1 MHLFC
6 QECKMNLKM
15 LLIWA
20 FCVGGLSLGCLCL
33 YDSVE
38 ESMGEMSEAFADMGV
53 FSEALG
59 MDKIGIGTLE
69 GYYAVEISILI
80 SLGGA
85 MFAAMLGAGIV
96 AKEEEGHT
104 CEFLNALPLSRG
116 RIIGEKYA
124 AMVVLLAV
132 FHGIC
137 VAFSLVGFAWM
148 ESMPDMGHFAGYHGA
163 VFLMCLEIGTIC
175 FLLSALQSRKPLGL
189 SIGIAVLL
197 YLLDLFCRVVPA
209 LEKLKVLNPFS
220 YSNGADIF
228 SGIKPSTG
236 TWAVGTAATVLAL
249 GLAVRTYWRRDLV

>member
-1 MHLFC
+1 MHLFW

-20 FCVGGLSLGCLCL
+20 FCVGGLSFGCLCL
-33 YDSVE
+33 YHSVADSV
-38 ESMGEMSEAFADMGV
+38 GQMSDVFADMGA

-59 MDKIGIGTLE
+59 MDKMGIGTLE
-69 GYYAVEISILI
+69 GYYAVEICILI

-85 MFAAMLGAGIV
+85 MFAAMLGAGIL

-104 CEFLNALPLSRG
+104 CEFLNALPLGRG

-124 AMVVLLAV
+124 AMFALLAA

-137 VAFSLVGFAWM
+137 VACSLAGFVWM
-148 ESMPDMGHFAGYHGA
+148 GSMPDVGHFVGYHGA
-163 VFLMCLEIGTIC
+163 VFLMCLEMGTVC

-189 SIGIAVLL
+189 SIGIAVLF
-197 YLLDLFCRVVPA
+197 YLLDLFGRVIPA
-209 LEKLKVLNPFS
+209 LRKLKVLNPFS

-228 SGIKPSTG
+228 SEGKAPAG
-236 TWAVGTAATVLAL
+236 AWAVGAAVTILAL
-249 GLAVRTYWRRDLV
+249 GLAVWVYRRRDLV